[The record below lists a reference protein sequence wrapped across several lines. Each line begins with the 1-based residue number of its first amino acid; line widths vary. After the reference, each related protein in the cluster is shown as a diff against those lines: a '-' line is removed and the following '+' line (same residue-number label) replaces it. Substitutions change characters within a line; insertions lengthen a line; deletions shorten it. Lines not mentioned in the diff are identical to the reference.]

1 MSRKRSDHDPLK
13 IAAAVV
19 GAPITAC
26 LVGAAL
32 ARLLPLS
39 EGAAFAWGVHLI
51 FPLWVGL
58 AVALPLTRTGRR
70 AWIICAIVALLAA
83 AAMWLGTSAAP
94 NASTRIEPA
103 P

>member
-1 MSRKRSDHDPLK
+1 MSRKKADNDTSRT
-13 IAAAVV
+13 AAAVL
-19 GAPITAC
+19 GAPIVA
-26 LVGAAL
+26 LLFGAAL

-70 AWIICAIVALLAA
+70 AWTICLCIALPAA
-83 AAMWLGTSAAP
+83 AALWLGTDTPPGKGSTAESAP
-94 NASTRIEPA
+94 
-103 P
+103 

>member
-1 MSRKRSDHDPLK
+1 VSRKRADHDISK

-32 ARLLPLS
+32 ARVLPLS

-70 AWIICAIVALLAA
+70 AWIICACVALPAVAA
-83 AAMWLGTSAAP
+83 LRLGKGAAP
-94 NASTRIEPA
+94 SSGTQLESA

>member
-1 MSRKRSDHDPLK
+1 M
-13 IAAAVV
+13 V

-51 FPLWVGL
+51 FAVWVGL
-58 AVALPLTRTGRR
+58 AVVLPLTRSGRR
-70 AWIICAIVALLAA
+70 AWIICACVSLPAA
-83 AAMWLGTSAAP
+83 AALRLSTSVAP
-94 NASTRIEPA
+94 SPSTRIESA